1 MINIRALLIV
11 IQLFVVNTLV
21 AQDLNDA
28 LGGVK
33 TDFQIFSG
41 TVDLDV
47 SDQMIILKAKKRHEA
62 DFSFGHGWG
71 YGYQS
76 YHLEFI
82 ANKYFKVETF
92 KHRTGGNNA
101 SRLEVIFYDSN
112 NIILASSFIPF
123 DNVLVFSNP
132 PINMGPFFYSIDLI
146 DIPIVL
152 LNKTSKISMI
162 KKVSSRNQ

>member
-1 MINIRALLIV
+1 MINRSISLIV
-11 IQLFVVNTLV
+11 IQLFVVNILV
-21 AQDLNDA
+21 AQDLNEA

-41 TVDLDV
+41 TVDLNV
-47 SDQMIILKAKKRHEA
+47 SDQMIILKAKKRREA
-62 DFSFGHGWG
+62 DFSFGYGWG

-82 ANKYFKVETF
+82 ADKYFKVETF
-92 KHRTGGNNA
+92 EHRRGGNNA

-112 NIILASSFIPF
+112 NNILASSFIPF

-132 PINMGPFFYSIDLI
+132 SINVGPFFYSIDLI

-162 KKVSSRNQ
+162 KKVSSKNQ